1 MADFKLSRIR
11 FTWRGPW
18 VSGYDYNI
26 DDMIEVDGKTF
37 VCKRVHTSA
46 TFENDLEGADVSPAT
61 PKWELQSDGAE
72 WRGNWT
78 VATNYSAGNIVKYGS
93 GIYKCIEGH
102 TSAATFSSDTDGLV
116 ADINKWVVVAVSDS
130 DWKTTWNI
138 NTLYKRND
146 IVRYNGIVYKA
157 LNQHISATTVASG
170 LEANQSDWAVL
181 ADSDA
186 WRDSWSIGT
195 RYRVGDLVKYGGI
208 VYRCILGHTSADNL
222 SLGLEQDQS
231 KWEVLV
237 DGVEYKGLHGTNTR
251 YKVADVVR
259 RGPNLMKC
267 ILAHT
272 STTFADDKAA
282 NKWEVYLPGTEYEG
296 GWQSA
301 ERYQPGDVVQY
312 GGYTY
317 KSKTYNVATEPS
329 QNTDDWDV
337 TFTGYRFQQTWNQ
350 LGGDSSV
357 PTYLTGDVVRFG
369 GDLYIALVDNTN
381 VQPGTDANTWELLID
396 GRDFRDSWEDNVE
409 YYKGDI
415 VTWRGTSYV
424 CLTYHRSSASA
435 SRPDLDQDVPDNDY
449 WKIMIQGTVTNKLAV
464 KGDLKTFD
472 DQDSTA
478 VDTLRLPIGTQGQA
492 LRVTSGLPSWDTI
505 DFANKVYYVAENG
518 VDDATVG
525 GSLEAPFRTIRFACN
540 YILADEATRSG
551 LRPRYFEQATYRMQ
565 LNQDYIAQETVAW
578 VNAQIAVGTGIWSG
592 FTYDAD
598 KCERD
603 TAIIVAGM
611 IQDLTYSGNFNSRN
625 NAASYY
631 NGATSLVNGQEAQT
645 VAALEYA
652 RDLINNY
659 ILPGTAHTRL
669 GLVYSQNNPAGST
682 SESGADTR
690 VTTLFAGITDTI
702 TNGLGSLPTLT
713 MPPARG
719 GATIFVKT
727 GEYAEV
733 LPISVPEDVA
743 IVGDE
748 LRSTTVRP
756 AINGKDQLLDEKT
769 YIHGIPQPQE
779 QLIIPSDNVTKNMFL
794 VRNGCGIRRMTLK
807 GLTGTLSD
815 ANAYGTKRPT
825 AGAYVSLDPGTGPDD
840 KSVWV
845 RNKSTY
851 VQGVTTLGTACV
863 GMKIDGDL
871 HNGGN
876 KSVVANDFTQVLSDG
891 IGYWANGEG
900 KSELVSVFTYY
911 NHIGYLAENGGILR
925 ATNGNNSYGTFGS
938 VAEGFDV
945 TEVPVA
951 AEVDN
956 QSGEAR
962 FDRIL
967 TNGSEVLHYAYEH
980 AGQNYTSATA
990 TYTGPGTGIDAR
1002 WEEFRTNAISNIRLV
1017 QPGDSTQIGG
1027 AGYKFISNYARGG
1040 TQNTLLLANAEARTP
1055 AQLEGMAVYITAGS
1069 GAGQYG
1075 YIHSYDDP
1083 TNTATVYRYS
1093 TGTAGWDQLIPG
1105 RPINFVLD
1113 DSTFYE
1119 IEPRVTVGAPPWTQ
1133 TATTVQAGLGLSGFG
1148 AGKFYYPLSGT
1159 NDVYVTSDGG
1169 DTWTTTSVSESNT
1182 WDARSKY
1189 GDLMMFAAGGSANL
1203 HYSNDGVGWDTST
1216 LPATS
1221 NWTGIAQ
1228 GGASNDKV
1236 MVVANG
1242 SDTAYIGTIGTG
1254 GDSTVAPASW
1264 TAVTLNAS
1272 RAWQGVTFGQGLWFV
1287 FSSDGYYEYSADDG
1301 SSWTAG
1307 TLPTMGPGESY
1318 SDVAYG
1324 NNTWVLTM
1332 AASDRM
1338 FYSDD
1343 AVNWQDSDIKG
1354 DSVDEDW
1361 SVAYAGGVFVM
1372 ASAQGSNAYSDQ
1384 GKHWTIF
1391 GSANANQTSVA
1402 GGIYLDRPTFLTKG
1416 TSATGE
1422 RIQGGKTAHLRVNIA
1437 NNNISEFVIMDPGS
1451 GYTVAPSV
1459 VVTDPE
1465 EYTEPSIAVN
1475 INDGVL
1481 AQPTMYNRG
1490 TDYLTLIGTITG
1502 TGFADEYQLGNNL
1515 VIKNATKVPKAG
1527 SNINFAGQPGTL
1539 YKIVKVLSSSG
1550 TAPNFSAKLQ
1560 ISPVLAVATSP
1571 DHEEAV
1577 TFRERY
1583 SSCRLTGH
1591 DFLDIGTG
1599 NFQDTN
1605 YPTLYKFGRT
1615 AANETR
1621 QANEIVEN
1629 NGGRVFYTSTD
1640 QDGNF
1645 RVGELFRV
1653 SQSTGGVTLNADFF
1667 DLGGLDELRLGGIQ
1681 VGGTQATIKE
1691 FSTDNTMTANS
1702 DSVVPTQKAIKAY
1715 LENRITGGGATLFT
1729 NAITA
1734 GVVVV
1739 TGQEIKTT
1747 EGIINVTNQ
1756 MNMNSGSPDGDMA
1769 AQGFFVHGMD
1779 DRNEFN
1785 G

>member
-18 VSGYDYNI
+18 ISGYDYNI

-37 VCKRVHTSA
+37 VALRVHTSA
-46 TFENDLEGADVSPAT
+46 TFENDLEGSDVSPAK
-61 PKWELQSDGAE
+61 PKWQLQSDGAE

-78 VATNYSAGNIVKYGS
+78 VSTNYSAGNIVKYGS

-102 TSAATFSSDTDGLV
+102 TSSPTFSSDTDGLV
-116 ADINKWVVVAVSDS
+116 ADQNKWIVVAVSDA
-130 DWKTTWNI
+130 DWKTTWSV

-146 IVRYNGIVYKA
+146 IVRYSGIVYKA
-157 LNQHISATTVASG
+157 LNQHISASTVASG
-170 LEANQSDWAVL
+170 LEANQSDWAVI

-186 WRDSWSIGT
+186 WKGTWSIGS

-208 VYRCILGHTSADNL
+208 TYRCILGHTSADNIT
-222 SLGLEQDQS
+222 LGLEQDQS
-231 KWEVLV
+231 KWEILI
-237 DGVEYKGLHGTNTR
+237 DGIEYKGLHEGNTK
-251 YKVADVVR
+251 YKVNDIVR
-259 RGPNLMKC
+259 RGPNLNKC
-267 ILAHT
+267 ITAHT
-272 STTFADDKAA
+272 STTFAEDTA
-282 NKWEVYLPGTEYEG
+282 NWEVYLPGTEYEG
-296 GWQSA
+296 NWQPA

-317 KSKTYNVATEPS
+317 KAKTYNVSSEPS
-329 QNTDDWDV
+329 TNTDDWDV
-337 TFTGYRFQQTWNQ
+337 TFTGYRFRQTWNMQ
-350 LGGDSSV
+350 GEDSSFV
-357 PTYLTGDVVRFG
+357 QYLTGDVVRWAG
-369 GDLYIALVDNTN
+369 NVYIALVDNLN
-381 VQPGTDANTWELLID
+381 VRPDSSSVTWEKLID

-409 YYKGDI
+409 YYEGDI

-424 CLTYHRSSASA
+424 ALAYHRSDASA
-435 SRPDLDQDVPDNDY
+435 SRPDLDQDVPDETY
-449 WKIMIQGTVTNKLAV
+449 WKIMIQGTLTNKLAV

-478 VDTLRLPIGTQGQA
+478 VDTLRLAIGKSGQVI
-492 LRVTSGLPSWDTI
+492 RSTSGLPSWDTI
-505 DFANKVYYVAENG
+505 DFADKVYYVGENG
-518 VDDATVG
+518 VDDPTVG
-525 GSLEAPFRTIRFACN
+525 GTLNAPFRTVRYACN

-551 LRPRYFEQATYRMQ
+551 LRTRYYDNATYRMQ
-565 LNQDYIAQETVAW
+565 LNQNYVAQETVAW
-578 VNAQIAVGTGIWSG
+578 VDAQIAGGAGIWSG
-592 FTYDAD
+592 FTYDSA

-603 TAIIVAGM
+603 TAIIIAGM
-611 IQDLTYSGNFNSRN
+611 IQDLTYSGNLFSREH
-625 NAASYY
+625 AKTYY
-631 NGATSLVNGQEAQT
+631 NGAVSLVAGQEAQT

-652 RDLINNY
+652 RDLINNF
-659 ILPGTAHTRL
+659 ILPGNAHTAL
-669 GLVYSQNNPAGST
+669 GLVYTQNIPTGVEAETGVST
-682 SESGADTR
+682 R
-690 VTTLFAGITDTI
+690 ITTLFTGITDTI
-702 TNGLGSLPTLT
+702 TNGLGSLPTLVA
-713 MPPARG
+713 PPARG
-719 GATIFVKT
+719 GATIRVMT
-727 GEYAEV
+727 GEYAEI
-733 LPISVPEDVA
+733 LPISIPEDVA

-748 LRSTTVRP
+748 LRSTTIRP
-756 AINGKDQLLDEKT
+756 AITGQDIILGEKT
-769 YIHGIPQPQE
+769 YVHGIAQPQE
-779 QLIIPSDNVTKNMFL
+779 QLIIPSSNAQSNFFL
-794 VRNGCGIRRMTLK
+794 ARNGCGLRRLTLK
-807 GLTGTLSD
+807 GLTGVLTD
-815 ANAYGTKRPT
+815 ANDYGTKRTT
-825 AGAYVSLDPGTGPDD
+825 AGAYVSLDPGTGPEDQ
-840 KSVWV
+840 SVWV

-851 VQGVTTLGTACV
+851 VQGVTTIGTACI
-863 GMKIDGDL
+863 GMKIDGAL

-876 KSVVANDFTQVLSDG
+876 KSMVANDFTQVLSDG
-891 IGYWANGEG
+891 IGYWATNLG

-938 VAEGFDV
+938 VAEGFDAN
-945 TEVPVA
+945 EVPISAQVN
-951 AEVDN
+951 N

-962 FDRIL
+962 IDRIM
-967 TNGSEVLHYAYEH
+967 TDGNEILHYAYEH
-980 AGQNYTSATA
+980 AGQDYTTVTA
-990 TYTGPGTGIDAR
+990 SYTGPGTGIDAR
-1002 WEEFRTNAISNIRLV
+1002 WTEFRNNAISNIRLTV
-1017 QPGDSTQIGG
+1017 PSDSSQIGG

-1040 TQNTLLLANAEARTP
+1040 TDSTLLIANAEARTS
-1055 AQLEGMAVYITAGS
+1055 AQLTGMAIYITNGT

-1075 YIHSYDDP
+1075 YIQAYDED
-1083 TNTATVYRYS
+1083 TNTATIYRYS

-1105 RPINFVLD
+1105 RPIQFVLD

-1119 IEPRVTVGAPPWTQ
+1119 IEPRVTVSSPPWTQ
-1133 TATTVQAGLGLSGFG
+1133 TGTVVQAGLGLSGFG

-1159 NDVYVTSDGG
+1159 NDVYVTADGG
-1169 DTWTTTSVSESNT
+1169 DTWTTTNVSESNT
-1182 WDARSKY
+1182 WDARGKR
-1189 GDLMMFAAGGSANL
+1189 GDLMMFAAGGSANF
-1203 HYSNDGVGWDTST
+1203 HYSNDGTNWDTST
-1216 LPATS
+1216 LPDTL

-1228 GGASNDKV
+1228 GGANDDKI
-1236 MVVANG
+1236 MVVATG

-1254 GDSTVAPASW
+1254 GDSTVAPTSW
-1264 TAVTLNAS
+1264 TALTLNAS
-1272 RAWQGVTFGQGLWFV
+1272 RAWTGVEFGQGIWFV
-1287 FSSDGYYEYSADDG
+1287 FSSDGYYEYSTNDG

-1307 TLPTMGPGESY
+1307 TLPAPSSPEVY

-1324 NNTWVLTM
+1324 NNTWTLTM
-1332 AASDRM
+1332 DNSDRM

-1354 DSVDEDW
+1354 DSVREDW
-1361 SVAYAGGVFVM
+1361 TIAYAGGVFVV
-1372 ASAQGSNAYSDQ
+1372 ASAQGTNAYSNE
-1384 GKHWTIF
+1384 GKHWTII
-1391 GSANANQTSVA
+1391 GSPNANQTSVA

-1451 GYTVAPSV
+1451 GYTTQPSV
-1459 VVTDPE
+1459 VVFDPE
-1465 EYTEPSIAVN
+1465 EYTEPTLVVN
-1475 INDGVL
+1475 LNDKVL
-1481 AQPTMYNRG
+1481 AQPEMYNRG
-1490 TDYLTLIGTITG
+1490 SGYLTMIATLTG
-1502 TGFADEYQLGNNL
+1502 TGFADEYQKGNKL
-1515 VIKNATKVPKAG
+1515 QIKGATKVPKAG
-1527 SNINFAGQPGTL
+1527 SNINFAGQPDTL
-1539 YKIVKVLSSSG
+1539 YKIVKVLKSSG
-1550 TAPNFSAKLQ
+1550 TAPNFSAELQ
-1560 ISPVLAVATSP
+1560 ISPILAVATSP
-1571 DHEEAV
+1571 DHEEAI

-1599 NFQDTN
+1599 NFTDTN
-1605 YPTLYKFGRT
+1605 YPTLYKFGRS

-1702 DSVVPTQKAIKAY
+1702 DSVIPTQRAIKAY

-1739 TGQEIKTT
+1739 QGQEISTT

-1756 MNMNSGSPDGDMA
+1756 MNLTSGSPDGDMA
-1769 AQGFFVHGMD
+1769 AQGFFIHGMD